1 MNLFQ
6 TRAKAVKTLKTAVNP
21 AGRKL
26 TETPELDADILLQHI
41 LKQNRTWLMVHRE
54 YELSKS
60 EEKAF
65 TDAVSLRCTIRY

>member
-41 LKQNRTWLMVHRE
+41 LKQNRTHIQKIIVVKLF
-54 YELSKS
+54 K
-60 EEKAF
+60 
-65 TDAVSLRCTIRY
+65 